1 MHSIKKH
8 WNDALFNVYNRI
20 NIDDTNKLV
29 KHLIMDVQ
37 DTIVMIDEQGVTDI
51 KKLLKTLNQLGH
63 VKIILFNSIP
73 EVHHASTLIGKN
85 VKGYENSFIYK
96 GNLLKMLLHVEDGKT
111 WLFKDLTHYIINKFI
126 QNTSESEPDF
136 ISLLTQ
142 KEKTIAQMIA
152 NGLSNKE
159 ICQAEKLALSTV
171 KGHIQKI
178 FKKANVSDRI
188 SLALKFK

>member
-73 EVHHASTLIGKN
+73 EVHHASTCRR
-85 VKGYENSFIYK
+85 
-96 GNLLKMLLHVEDGKT
+96 
-111 WLFKDLTHYIINKFI
+111 W
-126 QNTSESEPDF
+126 
-136 ISLLTQ
+136 
-142 KEKTIAQMIA
+142 
-152 NGLSNKE
+152 
-159 ICQAEKLALSTV
+159 
-171 KGHIQKI
+171 
-178 FKKANVSDRI
+178 
-188 SLALKFK
+188 